1 MTWLFALSAPGFT
14 FLLLAATWS
23 IVTTSRAG
31 TLGTALILIGLW
43 VVFMGLLIVPSWW
56 FVLRLVRG
64 KPALQVD
71 AWGLVWG
78 NDWTRDLAIEWQDI
92 AGIGSREIR
101 SRGYNDT
108 SLLIHPRDLA
118 IPSNLSW
125 FLRLAAR
132 VNRAMYGTP
141 YTIGLGTLRIPRG
154 ELLILLRRHFEGPID
169 PAPFM

>member
-14 FLLLAATWS
+14 ILLLAATRS
-23 IVTTSRAG
+23 IITTSEAG
-31 TLGTALILIGLW
+31 TVGTVLILLGLW
-43 VVFMGLLIVPSWW
+43 VVFISLLIVPSWW
-56 FVLRLVRG
+56 FVVRLLQR

-78 NDWTRDLAIEWQDI
+78 DDWTGDLAIEWQDI

-118 IPSNLSW
+118 IPSDLSS
-125 FLRLAAR
+125 FMRLAAR
-132 VNRAMYGTP
+132 INRAMYGTP

-154 ELLILLRRHFEGPID
+154 ELLILLRQHFHGPID
-169 PAPFM
+169 PSPFT